1 MVRVKNPKEKGNNFE
16 RKVAKL
22 LSDWAGSK
30 FMRTPSSGAIHN
42 FNDKRVVSDIVAPLS
57 IGNFPFSIECKNVEC
72 SWEWSTL
79 LEGTS
84 MTLNAHWEQCKND
97 AQREGLVPLL
107 IVTKN
112 FRDIYTIM
120 SLEDWRKLP
129 DVVIN
134 QIPTLI
140 LTWNETCIES
150 VVFFK
155 LKLLLDTMSL
165 DELLSVELGT
175 S

>member
-1 MVRVKNPKEKGNNFE
+1 MIRVKNAKAKGNNFE
-16 RKVAKL
+16 RKIAKM
-22 LSDWAGSK
+22 LSEWSGYT

-42 FNDKRVVSDIVAPLS
+42 FHDKRVISDIVAPLA
-57 IGNFPFSIECKNVEC
+57 IGKFPFSIECKNVEC

-84 MTLNAHWEQCKND
+84 TTLSIHWSQCKND

-112 FRDIYTIM
+112 FRDIYSIM
-120 SLEDWRKLP
+120 RLEDWKKFP

-140 LTWNETCIES
+140 VTWNETCTES
-150 VVFFK
+150 VVLFK
-155 LKLLLDTMSL
+155 LKLMLDTLSL
-165 DELLSVELGT
+165 DELLASFEV
-175 S
+175 